1 MYKEPYGELA
11 YACVLILGCGGS
23 TKKLMVSRVFLP
35 KDTLILNCSYELV
48 FQFQLENYFSEE
60 ALVIFKTVNGF
71 NPRVTC
77 NSVV

>member
-35 KDTLILNCSYELV
+35 KDTLILNCSYE
-48 FQFQLENYFSEE
+48 
-60 ALVIFKTVNGF
+60 
-71 NPRVTC
+71 
-77 NSVV
+77 

>member
-1 MYKEPYGELA
+1 
-11 YACVLILGCGGS
+11 
-23 TKKLMVSRVFLP
+23 MVSRVFLS

-60 ALVIFKTVNGF
+60 ALAIFKTVNGF